1 MKKFFTC
8 LLFALLTLSILEA
21 ADSTYK
27 KRFFTI
33 SNATDPCKA
42 ESVYYWNVCDFP
54 FLKDLYFTSNY
65 FESNF
70 LTPTEVRW
78 NATAIQVGNT
88 SDCFGGSPFHVE
100 VEVFTALTST
110 TIGTAAPGVACR
122 VNIGRVSAFGGPWTC
137 IENFPMTYQGDHI
150 MVMHDI
156 YEADLVLPP
165 GLYELTCNCSDDDYA
180 SDPANVLWIGDNLP
194 LNIFANIQLT
204 VSGSSP
210 NDVCNDP
217 TAVVV
222 TETTNLVNND
232 CTVDGKAWFKY
243 VVTNGEDINITVAQ
257 GAGSLANPEIY
268 QVLLNPISAPVACGG
283 IDVGFSP
290 ACLQI
295 GDILYIEA
303 GKEDADAGVD
313 VCPDFG
319 TFNLTITDN
328 DNGVVNDVCVDAT
341 VLPEL
346 TCINNPT
353 GAGNSL
359 ACPDP
364 ASTVCGSPI
373 LPGVWYRFDVASSV
387 VSFDIT
393 GTAFEVFTNTSA
405 SCAGLTPVGCNSVLN
420 QTDNTLTYYVLV
432 FDGGNFSVTSDFS
445 PPAND
450 DCSTA
455 AVLAG
460 PLTNQSNICANGE
473 TIADCPA
480 QDENVVWYTFTM
492 PANMEN
498 ALITVTPVGPL
509 PIATIAINVLGGS
522 CAGFTGP
529 DGFTCSSNNLSLT
542 CLIPGETYFAQVGS
556 AEANAGN
563 FNINIAF
570 SDNGVPNDNCNDP
583 GVPVIPNSPNC
594 VWNTVTPTNT
604 TNACP
609 ESFTVNG
616 CGLDFTQQ
624 AAVYYTFTTGPLVN
638 AIEIRNIAANAT
650 LAILNT
656 CPIVAGSTT
665 ALGGCLSGNGPH
677 GPLTVTPNTQ
687 YWVVIAGTTP
697 GSYGFQ
703 IKYNQNIPN
712 DLCANA
718 ATLSDNIAVNGTTA
732 CATPFATPYCGLN
745 TTTSHTVFYQYTVPA
760 GNTTNTKL
768 EFTITPNTAT
778 TGAAA
783 TDLNIGLFT
792 DCGGTTYT
800 PNVVA
805 GDACNPGAGTFI
817 IECVAPG
824 QVLTIAIGSNDGAEG
839 DFSIN
844 VNETN
849 VGVPANDLCTFP
861 TNINFTDNC
870 EFTPVIGSTFE
881 ACPESFTGSGCNL
894 NNFPTVWYQAVLPAG
909 GVGFGFRNLVGS
921 PNINVF
927 SGNCAALT
935 QQGGCITTTSELMPL
950 APGTYLIGVRN
961 SDPGTPFSF
970 DIKTIV
976 PPSNDVCNNA
986 TTLTDNGAVNGT
998 TACATPFTTSY
1009 CGLNTTNSHTVFYQY
1024 TVPAGNTTNTKLE
1037 FTISS
1042 NTLTTGIAATDLNI
1056 GLFTNCSGTVYN
1068 VNIESG
1074 DLCNPTAATTIVECV
1089 PPGTTIYIA
1098 VGSVNA
1104 GEGDFTI
1111 TVNETNAG
1119 VPVNDLCAFSS
1130 PINFIDECVFTPVNG
1145 TTVDACPELFTGS
1158 ACDLNNFP
1166 TVWYQAVI
1174 PNGGVGFSFRALMG
1188 NPNINIFNNNCSAP
1202 IQFGGCITTASEIT
1216 TLSQGSYLIAVRNTD
1231 PGAPF
1236 SFEIKTIVPPAN
1248 DLCNNAA
1255 TLSDNIAVNGTT
1267 SCATPSDDSFCGLNT
1282 TNSHTVFYTYTVP
1295 ASNTTNTNLEFTI
1308 TPNTATSGIAA
1319 TDLNIGLFTNCGGTV
1334 YNSSVSSGDLC
1345 NPVGGNV
1352 IVECVAPGT
1361 VITIAIGSQN
1371 TSEGD
1376 FSIRVNETNAGV
1388 PTNDLCL
1395 VPNVINIINNCEF
1408 QPVTG
1413 TTLNACPET
1422 FTGGACNLDDFPTVW
1437 YEVEL
1442 PATGI
1447 GFGFED
1453 LSPGLN
1459 IAIFNDGCPN
1469 PGQIGSCVTADIDIT
1484 TGFTPGTYLIAVRS
1498 TDPGAPF
1505 SFDIKTI
1512 LFLANDNPCEGG
1524 FVSTVLS
1531 NNTAL
1536 TNQSN
1541 RCATDDNDCGAGAIE
1556 NSLWYSFTLTAGFD
1570 RITVNVTGL
1579 TSPSIAIY
1587 EEANPCNQ
1595 VPVNEE
1601 CNGDGMVEFNCL
1613 QPGTYSI
1620 MVGTSAAN
1628 AGTFTITA
1636 TQGNNAGP
1644 ANDFCFNATPINIGP
1659 ADLCVQLPFT
1669 SSNINACP
1677 ENLPNGSIIAPCN
1690 FNTEETSWY
1699 VFTAPGQPGDMPN
1712 MDFTFTGYTGSGTP
1726 FMNLFNF
1733 NANCSA
1739 LSPVENQ
1746 CFQGLNTPF
1755 PNIGPLT
1762 PGQQYLIGIS
1772 SIGDTGGNF
1781 NFNVKF
1787 NVGPPND
1794 DRCHTAAG
1802 YNLGANGSISIANGV
1817 QVTNNCAGPD
1827 YQIPGCP
1834 ALDSENSVWF
1844 TFRVNTTS
1852 TGIELEITQP
1862 AGSANPLTGNIAAGV
1877 FLEPCGGSPLLGQ
1890 ACFPVNTIARLDCLP
1905 GGLLSLQISSSA
1917 LNSGD
1922 FNIRISQV
1930 MGAGMCNG
1938 QPIVNDICNSA
1949 EVININGILCEPIP
1963 VSGCNNNACPELFDF
1978 NSCGYS
1984 TNPTVW
1990 YQFTVDPD
1998 VISVD
2003 IQNMTNGFIYGILLN
2018 SPCTDDPVI
2027 GLANFVCLDG
2037 DTGNIP
2043 VNGGE
2048 TYYML
2053 VQGPGLGGNFSFN
2066 IIQNA
2071 FPVNDNPNP
2080 AGPFPP
2086 FVLGLGD
2093 SHGSTTCC
2101 ALGFN
2106 DLNAGGQPLDFQNV
2120 DCSGSTHDGAV
2131 WYRYTT
2137 GDEIGFEVNV
2147 VPSGLN
2153 PIAGPVT
2160 VEVLSGSTT
2169 NPANALFTPTSA
2181 SCGQAPATLLVG
2193 CFEPGEEVWIKV
2205 ASANADCGNFTI
2217 TISEIDQCPLA
2228 EECPDIQNVIAT
2240 NPTDPNCGDFTP
2252 VSVQGCLEAAC
2263 PETLINVCG
2272 AGMLPTV
2279 WFQVTV
2285 DENAVQLGSSIVS
2298 NGSWQ
2303 PVWSIHYGDCGN
2315 LTAASGGPPGMQ
2327 VTCSNEDA
2335 NPDIHTVG
2343 TIAGFLTYYIAV
2355 SGQGVID
2362 DPTFTLNV
2370 WSSALCVKCI
2380 GDDGCDPA
2388 ATWTVTSRSS
2398 DRTLDDPKFCQGEE
2412 VRVCINFAYDA
2423 RLTGADWLHGL
2434 IPDFGPGWDMTSFD
2448 PSNVT
2453 VSPGAPQWID
2463 ENDGACAPYITEQM
2477 PYLCTY
2483 NDPITGR
2490 LKLCH
2495 TGCQLCPCS
2504 GPLLQG
2510 SPLPG
2515 GWFWNLNGGSGCL
2528 NNCNPATHYGIGT
2541 NFVPNLNFCVNLKV
2555 RTFSSQD
2562 ECIENRS
2569 LQFNFQTT
2577 SDGVTG
2583 CWEDFVAE
2591 CKLDFAQVGPKWE
2604 VDCSQPPKVLGQ
2616 DKELCIEGFTDL
2628 VLTNADGDNNVVIN
2642 VEVQDNPN
2650 VSGENNY
2657 IFNGFGTINDF
2668 LVNNSS
2674 SVQVVTY
2681 IAQSQLP
2688 GFLCDSPKDTFE
2700 VTLYPKL
2707 FVNFAP
2713 VSVCEGNP
2721 SGTTLT
2727 PVVSGGSGVY
2737 TGTSVPFV
2745 PGYNWSSG
2753 QITPS
2758 ITVFDNTSRTY
2769 TVTVTDNKGCS
2780 GTAEVLVEVRPKV
2793 TFDLS
2798 PEIIT
2803 ACSGIRTFTVSNVV
2817 SNGNHTTTWN
2827 IIPGGLASVANN
2839 DVLTVDVTASS
2850 PAGSPYLIETIV
2862 TDEFGCVGK
2871 DTSTL
2876 IISTPPFGFVNYVA
2890 LPECGE
2896 TLVDLFIDGHVNL
2909 SSTSTFY
2916 LLDCTN
2922 NQLLGSTG
2930 QGPNGEYVLF
2940 DDTGI
2945 FEDVDLT
2952 VTNCFK
2958 ILIQSAN
2965 GCSYITAPL
2974 VVPLTT
2980 GTDVILTP
2988 DQEICKGGSA
2998 EINVLNVLDFQGGTL
3013 DWFPEGFGTLFT
3025 VTPTET
3031 TQYTVSATQANGCTS
3046 IASVTITVNDVPKPG
3061 ITGAL
3066 GYCAGQSTNLTA
3078 TGGVSYVWQG
3088 PGFNSNMSSTGPI
3101 NVDGTY
3107 RVTVTDINGCTAITS
3122 AVIAQSSVLSL
3133 QIAPITI
3140 CDNAQGTL
3148 DAGEGFTTYEWKN
3161 AANTVI
3167 GNSQTVN
3174 VTQPGTYSVSVTQ
3187 GSCSGTGTVEV
3198 TNFVSPKIN
3207 IPEYAQVCR
3216 LNTGIGPVSFNFV
3229 AVADTMTGRWF
3240 NIDDASVNTAD
3251 WSNVDFTTITVAD
3264 TFRFVYIT
3272 NTATLPCVDVTDTL
3286 NVVVRNCACPIPGL
3300 INIPDV
3306 CNSST
3311 QLINLNAAFAS
3322 FNHPS
3327 GAWTFIAPSPTPF
3340 PTITNDS
3347 MLSVANIAE
3356 GVYNLRYTY
3365 NPATPGNCPKFVERT
3380 IAVYNASRVVVRDTV
3395 LCNQNIGAGPTSI
3408 NLNDLIVSVNEPTP
3422 GTWTQISGDIPGGV
3436 RPIIDVTGMAVDTLV
3451 FEYTTTASGVCPP
3464 VKALVKVRIRNCDC
3478 PEITLNNDLLCNG
3491 SSQLL
3496 DLQGPTNF
3504 SSFPANIAGTWTVQ
3518 TPLLISNVKFI
3529 DPSGKTPGTYQAT
3542 FTLTGSVPPG
3552 CQSTFTKN
3560 IVVVDQP
3567 RAQKLMDGSVCS
3579 VQTGNGVTEL
3589 NLYSLLNNG
3598 YSSGGVWT
3606 QVSPALPQI
3615 SIAVSGLVEFAGTTP
3630 GTNFTFRYSKS
3641 AQTPCTNA
3649 VVDVVVNVKDCNCP
3663 DTDISCA
3670 DCDLCNDND
3679 ILDLAGTIFNP
3690 ATIGNGTWKV
3700 TGPGNVNIPLNGTI
3714 LDAMGLPAGPY
3725 KATYT
3730 LSPAPGGNC
3739 PKFDEF
3745 PFNIRNKATAIVKPD
3760 TLVCNG
3766 TTGIQS
3772 FSLDSLFISGAFGN
3786 WEDEDGVAVTAMDNV
3801 ISLAGL
3807 PNGTVL
3813 NFSYVVSNVPPCST
3827 GRYPIKINV
3836 TNNCNCEAIDIPEI
3850 PAVCS
3855 NVGTLDLKAFFD
3867 DTKPGTWTAF
3877 NPLLVISNGILTL
3890 TGVPADTYTLRYTL
3904 TNPVVGCP
3912 TSATKMITI
3921 GNPKTAGTA
3930 RGAQFCVGDPGI
3942 ALMLNDFIEG
3952 EDSGG
3957 TWSVVSGGNAGFDMD
3972 NGTFDRAGRPAGT
3985 YVFRYSFAN
3994 QTPCQDDSEDVTIRI
4009 NPLPVADA
4017 GVDKNINCDVQF
4029 TVLGTD
4035 VSSVGP
4041 NIVYEWKLGG
4051 QVIATTLKYTAN
4063 VGGIY
4068 TLTVMDTLSKCSTQD
4083 VVTVVQ
4089 EDDLPIF
4096 DIRVDTI
4103 ACFGQ
4108 TATIT
4113 LSNIRGGKS
4122 PYQISFNGGTTY
4134 GSALI
4139 ASSLKTGTYKVLVK
4153 DANGC
4158 VNDQWPA
4165 ITITEPPL
4173 FTVNLGEDFF
4183 LNIGEDSL
4191 LTIKGQY
4198 NEATAQSVVWKANT
4212 VEIASAKNKPELA
4225 VSPEEDTDYN
4235 VTVVNQSGCIASDNL
4250 RISIRRVKPECVPNI
4265 FTPHNQGENNYFSI
4279 NCAEV
4284 DKVTKYSIYDR
4295 WGNLLFTGKDLL
4307 PSQPQ
4312 SFWDGRFKGKEV
4324 VPGVYVFYLELLF
4337 KDGST
4342 EKRSG
4347 DVTVLR

>member
-8 LLFALLTLSILEA
+8 LLFALLSLSTVEA
-21 ADSTYK
+21 ADSTIK
-27 KRFFTI
+27 KRLITI
-33 SNATDPCKA
+33 PSSTDPCKA
-42 ESVYYWNVCDFP
+42 ESISYWNVGDFP
-54 FLKDLYFTSNY
+54 FLDNIINSTALV
-65 FESNF
+65 
-70 LTPTEVRW
+70 PTTVRW
-78 NATAIQVGNT
+78 PASAIQNST
-88 SDCFGGSPFHVE
+88 ISCTASGSVTVD
-100 VEVFTALTST
+100 VEVFLSGVTDADASNPGANMACVVHLGRVAAFGASPCATPTFSCITNYPMIYNSLTGDNAGFDVFT
-110 TIGTAAPGVACR
+110 
-122 VNIGRVSAFGGPWTC
+122 VNINNLEPG
-137 IENFPMTYQGDHI
+137 
-150 MVMHDI
+150 I
-156 YEADLVLPP
+156 YEYTCACADNGPFTDPVLPNP
-165 GLYELTCNCSDDDYA
+165 GLK
-180 SDPANVLWIGDNLP
+180 WIGDETCPGTNSFV
-194 LNIFANIQLT
+194 NGRIT
-204 VSGSSP
+204 VNGAAT

-217 TAVVV
+217 TAVIV

-232 CTVDGKAWFKY
+232 CTVDGKSWFKY

-257 GAGSLANPEIY
+257 GAGSLADPEIY
-268 QVLLNPISAPVACGG
+268 QVLLNSCSGN
-283 IDVGFSP
+283 DVGASP
-290 ACLQI
+290 SCLQI

-303 GKEDADAGVD
+303 GKEDGDAGID

-328 DNGVVNDVCVDAT
+328 DNGVANDICADAT
-341 VLPEL
+341 VLVEL
-346 TCINNPT
+346 TCLNILIGT
-353 GAGNSL
+353 GNAL

-364 ASTVCGSPI
+364 LQTDCGSDV

-393 GTAFEVFTNTSA
+393 GTLFEVFTNTSA
-405 SCAGLTPVGCNSVLN
+405 SCVGLTPVDCNPVLN
-420 QTDNTLTYYVLV
+420 QTNNTLTYYVLV

-450 DCSTA
+450 ECSPTTTT
-455 AVLAG
+455 VLAG
-460 PLTNQSNICANGE
+460 TLTNQSNICADGE
-473 TIADCPA
+473 TISNCPA
-480 QDENVVWYTFTM
+480 QDDNVVWYTFTM
-492 PANMEN
+492 PVNMEN
-498 ALITVTPVGPL
+498 ATITLTPA
-509 PIATIAINVLGGS
+509 ATMGISSPAINVLGGT
-522 CAGFTGP
+522 CAALTGP
-529 DGFTCSSNNLSLT
+529 EGFTCNSNTLSLT
-542 CLIPGETYFAQVGS
+542 CLTPGDSYLVQIGS

-563 FNINIAF
+563 FDITIAF
-570 SDNGVPNDNCNDP
+570 FDNEVANDNCDDP

-609 ESFTVNG
+609 ESFSVNG

-665 ALGGCLSGNGPH
+665 ALGGCLTGAGPH

-718 ATLSDNIAVNGTTA
+718 ATLSDNVSVNGTTA

-768 EFTITPNTAT
+768 EFTISPNTAT
-778 TGAAA
+778 TGIAA
-783 TDLNIGLFT
+783 TDLKIGLFT
-792 DCGGTTYT
+792 NCGGTTY
-800 PNVVA
+800 NA
-805 GDACNPGAGTFI
+805 NILSGDLCNPASATTI
-817 IECVAPG
+817 VECVAPG
-824 QVLTIAIGSNDGAEG
+824 TVIFIAVGSVDGGEG
-839 DFSIN
+839 DFSVT
-844 VNETN
+844 VNEN
-849 VGVPANDLCTFP
+849 NAGVPLNDICSEAISIT
-861 TNINFTDNC
+861 FTDNC
-870 EFTPVIGSTFE
+870 EFTPVNGTTE
-881 ACPESFTGSGCNL
+881 NACPEVTAFVCNL
-894 NNFPTVWYQAVLPAG
+894 NNFPTVWYRAVIPAG
-909 GVGFGFRNLVGS
+909 GVGFGFRNL
-921 PNINVF
+921 I
-927 SGNCAALT
+927 
-935 QQGGCITTTSELMPL
+935 
-950 APGTYLIGVRN
+950 
-961 SDPGTPFSF
+961 
-970 DIKTIV
+970 
-976 PPSNDVCNNA
+976 
-986 TTLTDNGAVNGT
+986 
-998 TACATPFTTSY
+998 
-1009 CGLNTTNSHTVFYQY
+1009 
-1024 TVPAGNTTNTKLE
+1024 
-1037 FTISS
+1037 
-1042 NTLTTGIAATDLNI
+1042 
-1056 GLFTNCSGTVYN
+1056 
-1068 VNIESG
+1068 
-1074 DLCNPTAATTIVECV
+1074 
-1089 PPGTTIYIA
+1089 
-1098 VGSVNA
+1098 
-1104 GEGDFTI
+1104 
-1111 TVNETNAG
+1111 
-1119 VPVNDLCAFSS
+1119 
-1130 PINFIDECVFTPVNG
+1130 
-1145 TTVDACPELFTGS
+1145 
-1158 ACDLNNFP
+1158 
-1166 TVWYQAVI
+1166 
-1174 PNGGVGFSFRALMG
+1174 G
-1188 NPNINIFNNNCSAP
+1188 NPNINIFNNSCANP
-1202 IQFGGCITTASEIT
+1202 IQLFAGCINTTTEVTS
-1216 TLSQGSYLIAVRNTD
+1216 LSPGSYLIAVRNTD

-1236 SFEIKTIVPPAN
+1236 SFEIKTIVPPPN
-1248 DLCNNAA
+1248 DLCNNAL
-1255 TLSDNIAVNGTT
+1255 TLSDNVAVNGTT

-1282 TNSHTVFYTYTVP
+1282 TNSHTVFYSFTVP
-1295 ASNTTNTNLEFTI
+1295 AGNTTNTNLEFTI

-1319 TDLNIGLFTNCGGTV
+1319 TDLNIGLFTDCGGTV
-1334 YNSSVSSGDLC
+1334 YNASVSTGDLC
-1345 NPVGGNV
+1345 NPTGGNV

-1361 VITIAIGSQN
+1361 VLTIAIGSQN

-1469 PGQIGSCVTADIDIT
+1469 PGQIGTCVTADIDIT

-1905 GGLLSLQISSSA
+1905 GGLLSLQISTSA

-2106 DLNAGGQPLDFQNV
+2106 DENAAGEPLDVRNV
-2120 DCSGSTHDGAV
+2120 QCAGSTHDGAV

-2193 CFEPGEEVWIKV
+2193 CFDPGEEVWIKV
-2205 ASANADCGNFTI
+2205 ASANADCGSFTL

-2958 ILIQSAN
+2958 VLIQSAN

-2988 DQEICKGGSA
+2988 DQEICKGESA

-3107 RVTVTDINGCTAITS
+3107 RVTVTDINGCTASTS

-3148 DAGEGFTTYEWKN
+3148 DAGVGFTTYEWKN

-3240 NIDDASVNTAD
+3240 NIDDASVNTTD
-3251 WSNVDFTTITVAD
+3251 WSNVNFTTIAAAD

-3286 NVVVRNCACPIPGL
+3286 KVIVNNCACQMPGL
-3300 INIPDV
+3300 LNIPDV

-3311 QLINLNAAFAS
+3311 QIINLNAAFAS
-3322 FNHPS
+3322 FNHPK
-3327 GAWTFIAPSPTPF
+3327 GAWTVIAPSPTPF
-3340 PTITNDS
+3340 PTISNDS
-3347 MLSVANIAE
+3347 LLSVTNIAE

-3478 PEITLNNDLLCNG
+3478 PEVTLNNDLLCNG

-3641 AQTPCTNA
+3641 AQAPCTNA
-3649 VVDVVVNVKDCNCP
+3649 IVDVVVNVKDCNCP
-3663 DTDISCA
+3663 DTDISCVS
-3670 DCDLCNDND
+3670 CNLCNDSGL
-3679 ILDLAGTIFNP
+3679 LDLAGTIFSP
-3690 ATIGNGTWKV
+3690 STIGPGTWKV
-3700 TGPGNVNIPLNGTI
+3700 TGPANINIPLNGTI
-3714 LDAMGLPAGPY
+3714 LDAMGLAAGQY
-3725 KATYT
+3725 IATYT
-3730 LSPAPGGNC
+3730 LNPAPTGSC
-3739 PKFDEF
+3739 AKFDDF
-3745 PFNIRNKATAIVKPD
+3745 KFLISNKATALVKPD
-3760 TLVCNG
+3760 TIVCNG
-3766 TTGIQS
+3766 STGIQS
-3772 FSLDSLFISGAFGN
+3772 IALGGLFINGSIGR
-3786 WEDEDGVAVTAMDNV
+3786 WEDEDGVTLLDNT

-3813 NFSYVVSNVPPCST
+3813 SYTYVVDNTDPCTDS
-3827 GRYPIKINV
+3827 RYPVKIQI
-3836 TNNCNCEAIDIPEI
+3836 TDNCNCEAIVIPQI
-3850 PAVCS
+3850 PAICN
-3855 NVGTLDLKAFFD
+3855 NVGTLDLKAFSD
-3867 DTKPGTWTAF
+3867 PKPGTWSAT
-3877 NPLLVISNGILTL
+3877 NPLLVINNGVLTL
-3890 TGVPADTYTLRYTL
+3890 TGVPTGIYQLRYTL
-3904 TNPVVGCP
+3904 TNPLAGCP
-3912 TSATKMITI
+3912 SSATQNITI
-3921 GNPKTAGTA
+3921 GNSNSAGTA

-3942 ALMLNDFIEG
+3942 ALRLNDFIEG
-3952 EDSGG
+3952 EDIDGS
-3957 TWSVVSGGNAGFDMD
+3957 WSVVSGGNAGFDMD

-4068 TLTVMDTLSKCSTQD
+4068 TLTVMDTLTKCSSQD
-4083 VVTVVQ
+4083 IVTVVQ

-4158 VNDQWPA
+4158 VNDQFPA